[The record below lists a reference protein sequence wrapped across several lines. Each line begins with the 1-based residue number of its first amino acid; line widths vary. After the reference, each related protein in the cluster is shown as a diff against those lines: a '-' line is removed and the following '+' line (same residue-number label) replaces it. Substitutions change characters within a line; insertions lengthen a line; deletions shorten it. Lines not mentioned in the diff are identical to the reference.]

1 MSEERS
7 FNPVWLVA
15 LVTLLAMS
23 LLVVFFWDFVS
34 TNVILPIYS
43 FLILAVY
50 GVNSISQDIYLFFL
64 VLIAIAL
71 ALIFLGS
78 TFSKAPEPRYYSSS
92 HYGVDLI
99 SRYAYWRTQCDNLNR
114 NHFANEEFARSA
126 RKMLLEVLAFQ
137 EHRDIFE
144 LEKMIMREELELP
157 PEVQHLIAQR
167 KLTARVKP
175 KTWFQLQWRRI
186 LRFFK
191 HDSHTPP
198 TEVLNEVEVI
208 ITFLEQRME
217 IYHND

>member
-1 MSEERS
+1 VNNERT

-15 LVTLLAMS
+15 LITLLVLG

-34 TNVILPIYS
+34 ANVILPIYS

-50 GVNSISQDIYLFFL
+50 GINSVSQGIYLFLL
-64 VLIAIAL
+64 VLLAIAL
-71 ALIFLGS
+71 AIIFLGLA
-78 TFSKAPEPRYYSSS
+78 FSKAQAPKYYTSS
-92 HYGVDLI
+92 HYSVDI
-99 SRYAYWRTQCDNLNR
+99 VSRYAFWRTQCDNLNR

-126 RKMLLEVLAFQ
+126 RKMLLDVLAYQ

-144 LEKMIMREELELP
+144 LEMMVMREELELP

-167 KLTARVKP
+167 KLTTRVKP
-175 KTWFQLQWRRI
+175 KNWIQLQWRRI
-186 LRFFK
+186 QRIFN
-191 HDSHTPP
+191 HDSHAP
-198 TEVLNEVEVI
+198 TTDVLNEVEVI